1 MHGWCTATRVV
12 VAASATC
19 QYGTAAALVRVGCC
33 QLLAPV
39 GTAQLVDHGLWG
51 CQVCAHLTVPVC
63 SASGS
68 GLVGAFEPPFRTFSI
83 KETHSKSTEDSMQIQ
98 NSVRIPSEIR

>member
-1 MHGWCTATRVV
+1 MRVAQLRPCKLWAMHGWCTATRVV

-39 GTAQLVDHGLWG
+39 GTAQLVYNDLWG
-51 CQVCAHLTVPVC
+51 YHSSWYQPGHRQFVAHDLALPTRC
-63 SASGS
+63 
-68 GLVGAFEPPFRTFSI
+68 
-83 KETHSKSTEDSMQIQ
+83 
-98 NSVRIPSEIR
+98 